1 MQATRDFSH
10 YVKDAGAGLS
20 HIDLAVEGVS
30 CAGCMSKIE
39 RGLSAIPDVTLARVN
54 LTDRRVAL
62 EWKQGTLD
70 PARFIDRLAEL
81 GYKAYPFETAGAEAV
96 EAEQSR
102 FLLRCLGVAA
112 FATMNVMMLSIPVWS
127 GNVSDMIPE
136 QRDFFHW
143 LSALIALPAAA
154 YAGQPFFRSAWNAL
168 STRNVN
174 MDVPI
179 SIGVILAL
187 GMSVVE
193 TINHAEHA
201 YFDAAIMLLTFLLV
215 GRYLDQSMRR
225 RTRAVAG
232 NLAALKAETATKFVG
247 PDEISEVPVAAIDPG
262 DIVLLRPGERC
273 AVDGTVI
280 EGRSEIDQSLIT
292 GETRHVAAE
301 QGTAVYAGSLNMTGT
316 LRVRVSAASEGTLLA
331 EITRLLDNALQA
343 RSRYVRLAD
352 RASRLYAPVVH
363 ATALLTILGWVLFGA
378 SWHDA
383 IVTGVAVLI
392 ITCPCALGLA
402 IPTVQTV
409 ASGAMFRAGVLLNSG
424 DSIERLAEVD
434 HIIFDK
440 TGTLTLPDLEVV
452 NAAGIPEDVFRLA
465 GQLALASHHPV
476 AAARGAGLECE
487 GAAGGRRR
495 GARAGGARHSGRKR
509 IAAWTAVV
517 LRGRAI
523 GQRQPGPRSGSLHR
537 CFQRWRKEL
546 RVLRP
551 AGTAPGCA
559 GGDIGAA
566 ASQHQGRDSLGR
578 PRAGGARRGARAR
591 RQRLAGG
598 RHACRQDRA
607 HRGTEGP
614 GDQGDDGRRRPE
626 RRAVAGGGACLDVAD
641 HRRASEPGDRRP
653 GLPRQAAGPGGR
665 GDRFFAQGAAADA
678 AEPLARDRLQF
689 SGGPD
694 CDQRRGDAADRRRGD
709 VGLLHP
715 GHAQR
720 AARPPRR
727 GQEVLMEVLV
737 FLVPLALG
745 LGLVG
750 LLGFL
755 WSLKSGQYDDL
766 EGAAWRAIADDE
778 PALEARGRGE
788 TLDGATGIAGPA
800 IPALHSPEA

>member
-1 MQATRDFSH
+1 MQVTRDFSH
-10 YVKDAGAGLS
+10 YVKAAGSGLA

-62 EWKQGTLD
+62 EWKEGTLD
-70 PARFIDRLAEL
+70 PSSFIDRLAEL
-81 GYKAYPFETAGAEAV
+81 GYKAYPFETASAEAAEV
-96 EAEQSR
+96 EQSR

-112 FATMNVMMLSIPVWS
+112 FATMNVMMLSVPVWS

-154 YAGQPFFRSAWNAL
+154 YAGQPFFRSAFNAL
-168 STRNVN
+168 RTRNVN

-193 TINHAEHA
+193 TINHAEHT

-247 PDEISEVPVAAIDPG
+247 SDEISEVPVAAIFPG

-292 GETRHVAAE
+292 GETLYVNAIS
-301 QGTAVYAGSLNMTGT
+301 GTAVYAGSLNMTGT
-316 LRVRVSAASEGTLLA
+316 LRVRVSAASESTLLA

-363 ATALLTILGWVLFGA
+363 ATALLTMLGWVLAGA

-383 IVTGVAVLI
+383 IVTAVAVLI

-424 DSIERLAEVD
+424 DSIERLADVD
-434 HIIFDK
+434 RVIFDK
-440 TGTLTLPDLEVV
+440 TGTLTLPDLEVTS
-452 NAAGIPEDVFRLA
+452 AADIPPDVFALA

-476 AAARGAGLECE
+476 ASAVAQ
-487 GAAGGRRR
+487 AAGAKSPLA
-495 GARAGGARHSGRKR
+495 GAVEMPGQGVRAQSGETEIR
-509 IAAWTAVV
+509 
-517 LRGRAI
+517 
-523 GQRQPGPRSGSLHR
+523 
-537 CFQRWRKEL
+537 
-546 RVLRP
+546 
-551 AGTAPGCA
+551 
-559 GGDIGAA
+559 
-566 ASQHQGRDSLGR
+566 LGR
-578 PRAGGARRGARAR
+578 PPFCGAEQLADERAKLDPEASLVAFSHGETKYVFSVRQGLRPDAAAVVSALGKRGIAVEILSGDREPAVAAAARALGVAEWRAGVTPADKIARIEDLKRQGFKVMMVGDGLNDAPSLAAAYVSMSPISATHLSQATADLVFLGKPLAPVIAAIDYARKALHLMRQNLWLAVGYNFLAVPIAISGVVTPLIAAAAMSGSSILVMLNALRAR
-591 RQRLAGG
+591 R
-598 RHACRQDRA
+598 
-607 HRGTEGP
+607 
-614 GDQGDDGRRRPE
+614 
-626 RRAVAGGGACLDVAD
+626 VASGE
-641 HRRASEPGDRRP
+641 AS
-653 GLPRQAAGPGGR
+653 
-665 GDRFFAQGAAADA
+665 
-678 AEPLARDRLQF
+678 
-689 SGGPD
+689 
-694 CDQRRGDAADRRRGD
+694 
-709 VGLLHP
+709 
-715 GHAQR
+715 
-720 AARPPRR
+720 
-727 GQEVLMEVLV
+727 
-737 FLVPLALG
+737 
-745 LGLVG
+745 
-750 LLGFL
+750 
-755 WSLKSGQYDDL
+755 WK
-766 EGAAWRAIADDE
+766 
-778 PALEARGRGE
+778 
-788 TLDGATGIAGPA
+788 
-800 IPALHSPEA
+800 

>member
-62 EWKQGTLD
+62 EWKQGALD

-127 GNVSDMIPE
+127 GNVSDMIAE

-154 YAGQPFFRSAWNAL
+154 YAGQPFFRSAWRAL
-168 STRNVN
+168 ATRNVN

-193 TINHAEHA
+193 TIHHAEHA

-476 AAARGAGLECE
+476 AAAV
-487 GAAGGRRR
+487 
-495 GARAGGARHSGRKR
+495 ARASNAKAPLAGAVEEPGQGVRATFGRQGT
-509 IAAWTAVV
+509 AAWTAVV

-523 GQRQPGPRSGSLHR
+523 GQRQPGYRSRSLHR
-537 CFQRWRKEL
+537 GVQRWRKQL

-559 GGDIGAA
+559 GDDCRAAGA
-566 ASQHQGRDSLGR
+566 QHRGRNSLGR
-578 PRAGGARRGARAR
+578 SRAGGSRRGARAR
-591 RQRLAGG
+591 RRRLA
-598 RHACRQDRA
+598 RRRYACRQDRA

-614 GDQGDDGRRRPE
+614 GNQGDDGRRWPE
-626 RRAVAGGGACLDVAD
+626 RCAVAGGGACLDVPD
-641 HRRASEPGDRRP
+641 QCRASEPGDRRS
-653 GLPRQAAGPGGR
+653 GVPRQAAGAGGR
-665 GDRFFAQGAAADA
+665 GDRFLAQGAAVDA
-678 AEPLARDRLQF
+678 PESLARDRLQF
-689 SGGPD
+689 SGGSD
-694 CDQRRGDAADRRRGD
+694 CDQRRGDAADRRGSD

-715 GHAQR
+715 GHAQC
-720 AARPPRR
+720 AARPSRR

-778 PALEARGRGE
+778 PAREPPVEAKPS
-788 TLDGATGIAGPA
+788 PA
-800 IPALHSPEA
+800 RSA

>member
-10 YVKDAGAGLS
+10 YVKDLVSGLS

-70 PARFIDRLAEL
+70 PPRLIDRLAEL

-127 GNVSDMIPE
+127 GNGSDMIPE

-154 YAGQPFFRSAWNAL
+154 YAGQPFFRSALRAL
-168 STRNVN
+168 RTRNVN

-179 SIGVILAL
+179 SIGVTLAL

-193 TINHAEHA
+193 TVNHAEHT

-232 NLAALKAETATKFVG
+232 NLAALKAETATRFVG
-247 PDEISEVPVAAIDPG
+247 PDEISQVPVAAIDPG

-292 GETRHVAAE
+292 GETLYVAAE
-301 QGTAVYAGSLNMTGT
+301 EGTAVYAGSLNVSGT
-316 LRVRVSAASEGTLLA
+316 LRVRVSAAAEGTLLS
-331 EITRLLDNALQA
+331 EIARLLDNALQA

-363 ATALLTILGWVLFGA
+363 ATALLTIFGWVLMGA
-378 SWHDA
+378 TWHDA
-383 IVTGVAVLI
+383 IVTGIAVLI

-424 DSIERLAEVD
+424 DAIERLAEVD
-434 HIIFDK
+434 YIIFDK
-440 TGTLTLPDLEVV
+440 TGTLTLPELDVV
-452 NAAGIPEDVFRLA
+452 NSASVPKDVFDLA
-465 GQLALASHHPV
+465 GRLPLASHHPV
-476 AAARGAGLECE
+476 AVAV
-487 GAAGGRRR
+487 
-495 GARAGGARHSGRKR
+495 ARASNAKSPLAGILEEPGQG
-509 IAAWTAVV
+509 V
-517 LRGRAI
+517 RGFVDGEEVR
-523 GQRQPGPRSGSLHR
+523 
-537 CFQRWRKEL
+537 
-546 RVLRP
+546 
-551 AGTAPGCA
+551 
-559 GGDIGAA
+559 
-566 ASQHQGRDSLGR
+566 LGR
-578 PRAGGARRGARAR
+578 PSFCEADE
-591 RQRLAGG
+591 LANEILSL
-598 RHACRQDRA
+598 D
-607 HRGTEGP
+607 
-614 GDQGDDGRRRPE
+614 PE
-626 RRAVAGGGACLDVAD
+626 VSAVAFRRGGACYVFAVGQ
-641 HRRASEPGDRRP
+641 R
-653 GLPRQAAGPGGR
+653 GPP
-665 GDRFFAQGAAADA
+665 DA
-678 AEPLARDRLQF
+678 
-689 SGGPD
+689 
-694 CDQRRGDAADRRRGD
+694 
-709 VGLLHP
+709 
-715 GHAQR
+715 
-720 AARPPRR
+720 
-727 GQEVLMEVLV
+727 
-737 FLVPLALG
+737 
-745 LGLVG
+745 
-750 LLGFL
+750 
-755 WSLKSGQYDDL
+755 
-766 EGAAWRAIADDE
+766 
-778 PALEARGRGE
+778 
-788 TLDGATGIAGPA
+788 
-800 IPALHSPEA
+800 